1 MIKNKL
7 LNEPNKKNNVP
18 YKPKKCIGLLLKRP
32 TNVSVERSRKPLI
45 NLSQPN
51 FVTPYFLGRCSTTFS
66 PIFLKPAHF
75 ASTGILRCIS
85 PYTSILFTTFLLY
98 AFKPQLK
105 SCSFICE
112 ILLAAALKIF

>member
-1 MIKNKL
+1 MIRYRL
-7 LNEPNKKNNVP
+7 LHKPKTKNNVP

-32 TNVSVERSRKPLI
+32 TKVSIDKSRKPLI
-45 NLSQPN
+45 NLSHPN

-85 PYTSILFTTFLLY
+85 PYTSMLFTTFFLY
-98 AFKPQLK
+98 AFKPQL
-105 SCSFICE
+105 
-112 ILLAAALKIF
+112 